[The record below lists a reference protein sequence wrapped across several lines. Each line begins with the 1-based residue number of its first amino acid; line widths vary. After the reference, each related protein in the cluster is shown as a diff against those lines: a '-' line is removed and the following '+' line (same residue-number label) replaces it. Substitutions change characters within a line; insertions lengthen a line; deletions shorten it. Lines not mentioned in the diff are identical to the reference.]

1 MTEADIYEKLT
12 EIFQDI
18 FDDDSIVLTAETSA
32 DDIAE
37 WDSFNHVNITVA
49 SEAAFGVRFKSS
61 ELEDLQ
67 NVGELVRL
75 IQAKGL
81 T

>member
-1 MTEADIYEKLT
+1 MNEADIYEQLT

-18 FDDDSIVLTAETSA
+18 FDDDTIVLTPETSA
-32 DDIAE
+32 ADIE
-37 WDSFNHVNITVA
+37 KWDSFNHVNITVA

-67 NVGELVRL
+67 SVGQLVRL
-75 IQAKGL
+75 IKAKQKR
-81 T
+81 